1 MPKDRQIIMLVD
13 DNMSN
18 LATTKLMLKDFYEV
32 YPIPSGEKL
41 FAILEKVAPD
51 LILLDVEMSG
61 MSGYQVLEKLKAD
74 AKTQDIP
81 VIFLTAKN
89 DAGSEFRG
97 LSLGAIDYIFKPF
110 SPVLLRKRIENHLLM
125 AEQKK
130 QLKDYNDNLQKM
142 VKQRTEQVVDL
153 QNAVL
158 QTVAEL
164 VEFRDNTTGGHI
176 GRTQRYLKLLVDKL
190 MQEKIYGEEV
200 SLWNQEFLIPSAQLH
215 DVGKIGIPDSIL
227 NKPGRLTPEEFE
239 IMKKHTTIGKAAI
252 DEIMKITKEHDFLS
266 HAGIF
271 AYTHHEK
278 WDGSGYPNGL
288 KGNAIPL
295 QGRLMAVADVYDAL
309 IAARPY
315 KKPMSTGD
323 AKRIMLEGKGSHFD
337 PVLADLFD
345 SLSDEFA
352 RIAQTCNAEIP
363 ETPGGEAG

>member
-1 MPKDRQIIMLVD
+1 MSKDRQVIMLVD
-13 DNMSN
+13 DNMAN
-18 LATTKLMLKDFYEV
+18 LTGTKLMLKDLYEV

-41 FAILEKVAPD
+41 FAILEKVVPD

-81 VIFLTAKN
+81 VIFLTAKS
-89 DAGSEFRG
+89 DAGSELRG

-110 SPVLLRKRIENHLLM
+110 SPALLLKRIENHLIM
-125 AEQKK
+125 AAQKK
-130 QLKDYNDNLQKM
+130 QLKGYNENLQKM
-142 VKQRTEQVVDL
+142 VTQRTEQVVEL

-164 VEFRDNTTGGHI
+164 VEFRDDVTGGHI
-176 GRTQRYLKLLVDKL
+176 ERTQMYLKLLVEKL
-190 MQEKIYGEEV
+190 IQERVYQEEV
-200 SLWNQEFLIPSAQLH
+200 SRWNQEFLVPSAQLH
-215 DVGKIGIPDSIL
+215 DVGKIGIPDGIL

-239 IMKKHTTIGKAAI
+239 IMKKHTTIGKDAI
-252 DEIMKITKEHDFLS
+252 DEIMKITREHDFLS
-266 HAGIF
+266 HARIF

-288 KGNAIPL
+288 KGTAIPL

-315 KKPMSTGD
+315 KKPMSTED

-337 PVLADLFD
+337 PVLAELFD

-352 RIAQTCNAEIP
+352 RIAKTCNAAIP
-363 ETPGGEAG
+363 FSGSI